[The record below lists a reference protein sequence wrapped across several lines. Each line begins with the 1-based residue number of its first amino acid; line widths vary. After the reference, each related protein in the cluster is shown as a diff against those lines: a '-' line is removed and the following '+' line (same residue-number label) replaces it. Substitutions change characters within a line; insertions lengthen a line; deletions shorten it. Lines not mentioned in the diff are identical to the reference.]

1 ENTTDSGLDMVS
13 LMTLHSA
20 KGLEFDSV
28 FLPGWEEGLFP
39 SQRSMDENGLAGLEE
54 ERRLAYVGITRA
66 RKRASISFAANRRI
80 HGSWQA
86 AIPSRFV
93 GELPPEHIEILAE
106 PGLQPH
112 LASVGVGFGESRR
125 DAWGMASHFG
135 GGGYARPDLARRPPL
150 IEGRGEPVRGAEIPM
165 IGGFAPGDRVF
176 HQKFGYGTV
185 REVEDNKLA
194 IAFDKAGDKKVMDS
208 FVAKAREMKE
218 EEGLNHEDTKGTKE
232 EFLRAKRAKQTPS

>member
-1 ENTTDSGLDMVS
+1 
-13 LMTLHSA
+13 MTLHSA

-39 SQRSMDENGLAGLEE
+39 SQRSMDETGLAGLEE

-66 RKRASISFAANRRI
+66 RRRASISFAANRRI
-80 HGSWQA
+80 HGSWQS

-112 LASVGVGFGESRR
+112 MAAAGVGFGESGRGG
-125 DAWGMASHFG
+125 WGSEWGRGAGFA
-135 GGGYARPDLARRPPL
+135 GGYARPDLTRRKPL
-150 IEGRGEPVRGAEIPM
+150 IEGRGEPVRGAEMPT

-194 IAFDKAGDKKVMDS
+194 IDFDKAGDKKVMDS
-208 FVAKAREMKE
+208 FVAKA
-218 EEGLNHEDTKGTKE
+218 
-232 EFLRAKRAKQTPS
+232 